1 MAAISAKNFGSIFR
15 SGLFD
20 GKVAIVTGG
29 GTGIGKA
36 ITKELAVLGCK
47 VIIASR
53 KYEVLQSSSSE
64 INQQL
69 KNDLVYP
76 IPCNIRKE
84 DEVKSLMDKTVSQF
98 GRIDCL
104 VNNGGGQFI
113 SPFAS
118 MKTKGWNAV
127 VDTNLNGTYYCL
139 KEAYHAWMKENGGS
153 IVNIV
158 VNNFNGMP
166 YMAHSGAARAGVQ
179 NLTKTLALE
188 WAPNGIR
195 INSVAP
201 GVIYS
206 ETAAANYKD
215 HPDLF
220 DSVTKLL
227 PTKRTG
233 SVEEISGLVC
243 FLLSPAASFIT
254 GDIIKVDGGQS
265 LYSHSAYTI
274 PEHNRSK
281 VFKWQDEFT
290 SKL

>member
-1 MAAISAKNFGSIFR
+1 MAAISAKKFGSIFR

-36 ITKELAVLGCK
+36 IAKELAVLGCK

-53 KYEVLQSSSSE
+53 KYEVLQSFSSE

-113 SPFAS
+113 SPFAN

-139 KEAYHAWMKENGGS
+139 KEAYHAWMEKNGGS

-220 DSVTKLL
+220 DSVTKSL